1 MKRTFAIPATLL
13 AFAALSACGL
23 RGPLE
28 RPDPLFGEPRV
39 EDLEPAAPI
48 ENNTTNS
55 AAQEALNDADDELLG
70 GPDGDE

>member
-1 MKRTFAIPATLL
+1 MKRTLAIPATLL

-48 ENNTTNS
+48 ENN
-55 AAQEALNDADDELLG
+55 
-70 GPDGDE
+70 